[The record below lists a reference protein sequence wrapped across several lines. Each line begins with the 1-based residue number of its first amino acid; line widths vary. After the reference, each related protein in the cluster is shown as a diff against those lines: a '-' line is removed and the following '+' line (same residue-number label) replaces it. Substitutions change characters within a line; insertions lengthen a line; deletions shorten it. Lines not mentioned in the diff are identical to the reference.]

1 LRIGTPALA
10 TRGLQ
15 LADFEE
21 VGRIMAT
28 ALTSEFDDRR
38 AELAERA
45 SAVAQRY
52 PLYEELSA
60 GVAA

>member
-1 LRIGTPALA
+1 
-10 TRGLQ
+10 
-15 LADFEE
+15 
-21 VGRIMAT
+21 MAT

-45 SAVAQRY
+45 SAVAHRY